1 VAQVFL
7 AAGYRKGDVIGL
19 FMGTCPQYVCI
30 WLGLA
35 KLGITTALINTNL
48 RNNSLS
54 YSLNL
59 VKVKAVIFSGELS
72 SGM

>member
-1 VAQVFL
+1 MFL

-19 FMGTCPQYVCI
+19 FMGNCPQYVCI

-48 RNNSLS
+48 RTS
-54 YSLNL
+54 SLNYTL
-59 VKVKAVIFSGELS
+59 NLAKVKAVIFSGELS

>member
-7 AAGYRKGDVIGL
+7 AAGYTKGDVIGL
-19 FMGTCPQYVCI
+19 FVGTCPEYVCI

-35 KLGITTALINTNL
+35 KLGITTALININQ
-48 RNNSLS
+48 RNQSLS
-54 YSLNL
+54 HSLNL
-59 VKVKAVIFSGELS
+59 AKIKALIFSSELS